1 MKRFIAIALLLG
13 LVTPV
18 YAVNPQVVLK
28 TSAGCVTL
36 ELYPEVAP
44 KTVEN
49 FLEYVLDDF
58 YKGTIFHRVINRFV
72 VQGGGYTT
80 DYMRKDT
87 RPSIVNEAINGMPN
101 EPGTIA
107 MARALDPNSATSQFY
122 INLDSNKFL
131 NYYPQF
137 PHIAGYTVFGKVI
150 KGLDVVKKISAVPTG
165 PAGPFKSDVPIEPVT
180 IEDAFII
187 AGTYT
192 PPPKPVSVPPVPT
205 PPLGQPAGD
214 APGTVPPA
222 PASDS
227 PSVRPDAPAIQP
239 ILPGPESA
247 APQIKSQMPMPASA
261 APRRESA
268 PPSFEISPALS
279 APSARPDQS
288 PQKEAP

>member
-1 MKRFIAIALLLG
+1 MKRLIAFALWLG
-13 LVTPV
+13 LATPV

-36 ELYPEVAP
+36 ELYPEAAP

-49 FLEYVLDDF
+49 FLDYVLDDF

-72 VQGGGYTT
+72 VQGGGYTPDFT
-80 DYMRKDT
+80 RKDT
-87 RPSIVNEAINGMPN
+87 RPSIMNEAINGMPN

-150 KGLDVVKKISAVPTG
+150 KGLDVVKKIAAVPTG
-165 PAGPFKSDVPIEPVT
+165 PAGPFKSDVPIEPVI
-180 IEDAFII
+180 IEDAFVI

-192 PPPKPVSVPPVPT
+192 PPPMPIGVPPVAT

-214 APGTVPPA
+214 VTGTVPVAPA
-222 PASDS
+222 PES
-227 PSVRPDAPAIQP
+227 PALRPDAPRIQP
-239 ILPGPESA
+239 VLPQPESA
-247 APQIKSQMPMPASA
+247 VPRIKSEMPTPAPA
-261 APRRESA
+261 APRLESA
-268 PPSFEISPALS
+268 PPTFEISPALS
-279 APSARPDQS
+279 APPARPDQS
-288 PQKEAP
+288 PTKEAP